1 VRERGRGPDEPAHG
15 TAEGT
20 TSGTRGS
27 GAVREQG
34 TGVVVARGLRVGYG
48 TTPVCAP
55 VDLAVAA
62 GEVLAVVGPN
72 GSGKSTVL
80 RTLLGRLAPLGGTVE
95 VLGRPVDER
104 ERDLR
109 ARVAGVGDDDAYFPG
124 LSVREHLVLLARGHG
139 VTGAGRVVDE
149 MVALLGLTS
158 RADAAPTELSSGQR
172 RRLLLA
178 SAFVRPREVLV
189 LDEPEQRLD
198 PGTRRLVADLLAAE
212 AARGVAVVIATHDPE
227 VATGSGARGLLVG
240 DDACVAVA
248 RDEVGDVLA
257 AVR

>member
-1 VRERGRGPDEPAHG
+1 MGQQQ
-15 TAEGT
+15 
-20 TSGTRGS
+20 
-27 GAVREQG
+27 GAA
-34 TGVVVARGLRVGYG
+34 VVARGLRVGYG
-48 TTPVCAP
+48 RTAVCAP
-55 VDLAVAA
+55 VDVAVAP
-62 GEVLAVVGPN
+62 GEVLAVVGAN

-80 RTLLGRLAPLGGTVE
+80 RTVLGRLEPLGGTVE

-104 ERDLR
+104 ERGFR

-139 VTGAGRVVDE
+139 VAGAGRVVDE
-149 MVALLGLTS
+149 TLAMLGMGP

-178 SAFVRPREVLV
+178 TAFVRPRDVLV

-212 AARGVAVVIATHDPE
+212 AARGAAVLLATHDPE
-227 VATGSGARGLLVG
+227 VATRAGARGLLVG
-240 DDACVAVA
+240 DDACTDVA
-248 RDEVGDVLA
+248 RDALGDVLA

>member
-1 VRERGRGPDEPAHG
+1 VREDA
-15 TAEGT
+15 AVV
-20 TSGTRGS
+20 TRD
-27 GAVREQG
+27 
-34 TGVVVARGLRVGYG
+34 LRVGYG
-48 TTPVCAP
+48 DSAVCAP
-55 VDLAVAA
+55 VGLRVSP

-80 RTLLGRLAPLGGTVE
+80 KTVLGRLEALSGTVE

-104 ERDLR
+104 ERAFR

-139 VTGAGRVVDE
+139 VAQAGAVVDE
-149 MVALLGLTS
+149 VMGMLGLTS
-158 RADAAPTELSSGQR
+158 RQDAAPTELSSGQR

-178 SAFVRPREVLV
+178 TAFVRPRDVLV

-198 PGTRRLVADLLAAE
+198 PGTRRLVADLIAAE
-212 AARGVAVVIATHDPE
+212 AARGAAVLLATHDPE
-227 VATGSGARGLLVG
+227 LATRSGARGLLVG
-240 DDACVAVA
+240 EDANADVERDDLP
-248 RDEVGDVLA
+248 GVLA

>member
-1 VRERGRGPDEPAHG
+1 M
-15 TAEGT
+15 
-20 TSGTRGS
+20 
-27 GAVREQG
+27 
-34 TGVVVARGLRVGYG
+34 RVGYG
-48 TTPVCAP
+48 DVAVCGP
-55 VDLAVAA
+55 VDLALAP

-80 RTLLGRLAPLGGTVE
+80 KTVLGRLDALGGIVE
-95 VLGRPVDER
+95 VLERPVDER
-104 ERDLR
+104 ERAFR

-139 VTGAGRVVDE
+139 VDQAGTVVDE
-149 MVALLGLTS
+149 VMAMFGITS

-178 SAFVRPREVLV
+178 TAFVRPRDVLV

-198 PGTRRLVADLLAAE
+198 PGTRRLVADLIAAE
-212 AARGVAVVIATHDPE
+212 AARGVAVLLATHDPE
-227 VATGSGARGLLVG
+227 VAARTGARGLLVG
-240 DDACVAVA
+240 EDACTDVA
-248 RDEVGDVLA
+248 RDDLAGVLA

>member
-1 VRERGRGPDEPAHG
+1 MREDPA
-15 TAEGT
+15 
-20 TSGTRGS
+20 
-27 GAVREQG
+27 
-34 TGVVVARGLRVGYG
+34 VVARDLRVGYG
-48 TTPVCAP
+48 DVAVCAP
-55 VDLAVAA
+55 VHLRLSP

-80 RTLLGRLAPLGGTVE
+80 KTVLGRLDALGGTVE

-104 ERDLR
+104 ERAFR

-139 VTGAGRVVDE
+139 VAAAGDAVDE
-149 MVALLGLTS
+149 VMAMLGITS

-178 SAFVRPREVLV
+178 TAFVRPRDVLV

-198 PGTRRLVADLLAAE
+198 PGTRRLVADLVAAE
-212 AARGVAVVIATHDPE
+212 AARGVAVLLATHDAE
-227 VATGSGARGLLVG
+227 VAARTGARGLLVG
-240 DDACVAVA
+240 EDACTDVA
-248 RDEVGDVLA
+248 RDDLAGVLT

>member
-1 VRERGRGPDEPAHG
+1 MTVEHG
-15 TAEGT
+15 TAEHRPAE
-20 TSGTRGS
+20 RG
-27 GAVREQG
+27 AAA
-34 TGVVVARGLRVGYG
+34 VVARGLRVGYG
-48 TTPVCAP
+48 ETPVCAP
-55 VDLAVAA
+55 VDLAVAP

-95 VLGRPVDER
+95 MLGRPVDER
-104 ERDLR
+104 ERAFR

-139 VTGAGRVVDE
+139 VVEAGRVVDD
-149 MVALLGLTS
+149 VLDRFGITA
-158 RADAAPTELSSGQR
+158 RVDAAPTELSSGQR
-172 RRLLLA
+172 RRLLLSA
-178 SAFVRPREVLV
+178 AFVRPRDVLV

-212 AARGVAVVIATHDPE
+212 AARGVAVVLATHDPE
-227 VATGSGARGLLVG
+227 VATRAGARGLLVG
-240 DDACVAVA
+240 DEACIDVA
-248 RDEVGDVLA
+248 RHELGDVLA

>member
-1 VRERGRGPDEPAHG
+1 MA
-15 TAEGT
+15 
-20 TSGTRGS
+20 
-27 GAVREQG
+27 
-34 TGVVVARGLRVGYG
+34 VVARGLQVGYG
-48 TTPVCAP
+48 EAPVCAP
-55 VDLAVAA
+55 VDLDAGA

-104 ERDLR
+104 ERAFR

-139 VTGAGRVVDE
+139 VNAAGEVVDATIE
-149 MVALLGLTS
+149 LLGLQG
-158 RADAAPTELSSGQR
+158 RQDASPTELSSGQR

-178 SAFVRPREVLV
+178 TAFVRPRDVLV

-198 PGTRRLVADLLAAE
+198 PGTRRMVADLLAAE
-212 AARGVAVVIATHDPE
+212 AGRGVAVVVATHDPE
-227 VATGSGARGLLVG
+227 LAERSGARGLVVG
-240 DDACVAVA
+240 DDACTPVA
-248 RDEVGDVLA
+248 REDLPRVLA
-257 AVR
+257 DVR

>member
-1 VRERGRGPDEPAHG
+1 MTGPGG
-15 TAEGT
+15 TD
-20 TSGTRGS
+20 
-27 GAVREQG
+27 GAAG
-34 TGVVVARGLRVGYG
+34 PVVVARGLRVGYG
-48 TTPVCAP
+48 DVAVCGP
-55 VDLAVAA
+55 VDLALAP

-80 RTLLGRLAPLGGTVE
+80 KTVLGRLDALGGIVE
-95 VLGRPVDER
+95 VLERPVDER
-104 ERDLR
+104 ERAFR

-139 VTGAGRVVDE
+139 VDQAGTVVDE
-149 MVALLGLTS
+149 VMAMFGITS

-178 SAFVRPREVLV
+178 TAFVRPRDVLV

-198 PGTRRLVADLLAAE
+198 PGTRRLVADLIAAE
-212 AARGVAVVIATHDPE
+212 AARGVAVLLATHDPE
-227 VATGSGARGLLVG
+227 VAARTGARGLLVG
-240 DDACVAVA
+240 EDACTDVA
-248 RDEVGDVLA
+248 RDDLAGVLA

>member
-1 VRERGRGPDEPAHG
+1 MSQDA
-15 TAEGT
+15 A
-20 TSGTRGS
+20 
-27 GAVREQG
+27 
-34 TGVVVARGLRVGYG
+34 VVARDLRVGYG
-48 TTPVCAP
+48 DVAVCGP
-55 VDLAVAA
+55 VDLRLSP

-80 RTLLGRLAPLGGTVE
+80 KTVLGRLDALGGTVE

-104 ERDLR
+104 ERAFR

-139 VTGAGRVVDE
+139 VAGAGSAVDE
-149 MVALLGLTS
+149 VMAMLGITS

-178 SAFVRPREVLV
+178 TAFVRPRDVLV

-198 PGTRRLVADLLAAE
+198 PGTRRLVADLIAAE
-212 AARGVAVVIATHDPE
+212 AARGVAVLLATHDPE
-227 VATGSGARGLLVG
+227 VAARTGARGLLVG
-240 DDACVAVA
+240 EDACADVA
-248 RDEVGDVLA
+248 RDDLAGVLT

>member
-1 VRERGRGPDEPAHG
+1 VGQEQA
-15 TAEGT
+15 TA
-20 TSGTRGS
+20 
-27 GAVREQG
+27 A
-34 TGVVVARGLRVGYG
+34 VVARGLRVGYG
-48 TTPVCAP
+48 RTPVCAP
-55 VDLAVAA
+55 VDLAVAP

-104 ERDLR
+104 ERDFR

-139 VTGAGRVVDE
+139 VAGAGRVVDDVLE
-149 MVALLGLTS
+149 LLGVTS

-178 SAFVRPREVLV
+178 SAFVRPRDVLV

-212 AARGVAVVIATHDPE
+212 AARGVAVVLATHDPE
-227 VATGSGARGLLVG
+227 VAVRSGARGLLVG
-240 DDACVAVA
+240 DDACTELPHA
-248 RDEVGDVLA
+248 DVGDVLA